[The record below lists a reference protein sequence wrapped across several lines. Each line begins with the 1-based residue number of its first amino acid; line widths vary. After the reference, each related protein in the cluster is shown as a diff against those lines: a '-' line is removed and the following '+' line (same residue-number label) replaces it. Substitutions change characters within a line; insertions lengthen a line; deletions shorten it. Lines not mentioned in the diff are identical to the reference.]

1 MFMRYVGEC
10 QQKSLKMSFDQI
22 FVLDA
27 KKIQKILADWFHLS
41 VRIGESGTRE
51 LEICNDGPFKWL
63 GWTKGAHWGMPGVH
77 FCGASASLMM
87 VLGDGGGGDDGGD
100 ITSKWSWCFNSSPW
114 VSIPKMNPIDVTS
127 YGRVCHTH
135 SSIDLYNI
143 VLQFSCSLPSFS
155 YNFRVA
161 IIPLHAFFPL
171 VVRVSCCSVCFAA
184 GLNGSSLMLW
194 MERWRNQNSHQIPKS
209 PR

>member
-1 MFMRYVGEC
+1 
-10 QQKSLKMSFDQI
+10 
-22 FVLDA
+22 
-27 KKIQKILADWFHLS
+27 
-41 VRIGESGTRE
+41 
-51 LEICNDGPFKWL
+51 
-63 GWTKGAHWGMPGVH
+63 
-77 FCGASASLMM
+77 
-87 VLGDGGGGDDGGD
+87 
-100 ITSKWSWCFNSSPW
+100 
-114 VSIPKMNPIDVTS
+114 MNPIDVTS

-161 IIPLHAFFPL
+161 IIPLHAFVPL

-194 MERWRNQNSHQIPKS
+194 MER
-209 PR
+209 